1 MRTAGIFV
9 ATLFSCAFAMSCTAS
24 RVVEGDSASRM
35 AVERAIHQRQ
45 YSYALSLASDAA
57 ARSPKAAWP
66 EYERGVALHR
76 LGRTDAAID
85 AFARAEARS
94 SADPAI
100 RPIAVYGRARAH
112 ADAGQCVAA
121 TSAYEDYAK
130 IVRAS
135 NPAAAELA
143 LTYARECRNA
153 TPSDPAMTTIASA
166 IMDRDYSRALALMD
180 RVTVSARAR
189 PWLDYHRGAALIGLG
204 KVDESVAAFRRAED
218 GFSKL
223 GQRGRWGQSVSV
235 WGAARAFGN
244 AGRCSEARP
253 EYARYA
259 ALVQAT
265 DPRGAQLALAFSRA
279 CTNGLDMPI
288 PPIAAVR

>member
-1 MRTAGIFV
+1 VAALLFCG
-9 ATLFSCAFAMSCTAS
+9 ATLGCSAS
-24 RVVEGDSASRM
+24 RVVEGDSATRM

-45 YSYALSLASDAA
+45 YSYALSLATDAA

-85 AFARAEARS
+85 AYARAEARS
-94 SADPAI
+94 ATDPAI

-112 ADAGQCVAA
+112 ADAGHCALA

-130 IVRAS
+130 IVQAAH
-135 NPAAAELA
+135 PEAAELA
-143 LTYARECRNA
+143 LSYARNCRTFA
-153 TPSDPAMTTIASA
+153 PSDPVMTTIASA
-166 IMDRDYSRALALMD
+166 VMDRDYQRALELSNQ
-180 RVTVSARAR
+180 VTVSADAR
-189 PWLDYHRGAALIGLG
+189 PWVDYHRGAALTGLG
-204 KVDESVAAFRRAED
+204 KIDEAVTAFRHAED
-218 GFSKL
+218 GFSGL

-259 ALVQAT
+259 ALVQET
-265 DPRGAQLALAFSRA
+265 DPRGAQLAIAFSRA
-279 CTNGLDMPI
+279 CTNGIDMPI
-288 PPIAAVR
+288 PPIARRSPY